1 MVREEGNIYAA
12 VPLIVFFSFRGP
24 TLTFLQGEEFDE
36 AKTVAFPFYR
46 NVGIHHS
53 LEFEIDLWAYT
64 QGREGGDGPP
74 FQDAGK
80 RTL

>member
-1 MVREEGNIYAA
+1 MRICREI
-12 VPLIVFFSFRGP
+12 FFLYETL

-36 AKTVAFPFYR
+36 AKTVAFSFYR

-53 LEFEIDLWAYT
+53 LEFEINLWAYT

-74 FQDAGK
+74 FQDGGK
-80 RTL
+80 SAMSLIQPISC